1 MIEVTQEKRSGW
13 CVLGVRG
20 RADAVGAQE
29 LESQLCAAIQ
39 RNLQVAA
46 DLSALEYISSCGLRA
61 VLQAAREAQARKVRF
76 ALCSLTA
83 PVKRVFEISGLQNL
97 MEIHGELPC

>member
-1 MIEVTQEKRSGW
+1 MLEVTQEKRSGW

-20 RADAVGAQE
+20 RADAITAQE
-29 LESQLCAAIQ
+29 LEAKLCAAIQ

-46 DLSALEYISSCGLRA
+46 DLSALEYISSSGLRA
-61 VLQAAREAQARKVRF
+61 VLQAAREAQSRKVRF
-76 ALCSLTA
+76 AVCSLSA
-83 PVKRVFEISGLQNL
+83 PVKKVFEISGVQNL

>member
-20 RADAVGAQE
+20 RADSMGAEE
-29 LESQLCAAIQ
+29 LESKLCAAIQ

-61 VLQAAREAQARKVRF
+61 MLQAAREAESRKVRF
-76 ALCSLTA
+76 LVCAMTA
-83 PVKRVFEISGLQNL
+83 PVKKVFEISGLHHL

>member
-20 RADAVGAQE
+20 RADAMGAEE
-29 LESQLCAAIQ
+29 LESKLCAAIQ

-61 VLQAAREAQARKVRF
+61 MLQAAREAQSRKVRF
-76 ALCSLTA
+76 AICAMTPS
-83 PVKRVFEISGLQNL
+83 VKKVFEISGLHHL
-97 MEIHGELPC
+97 LEIHGE

>member
-1 MIEVTQEKRSGW
+1 MIEVIQENRSGW

-20 RADAVGAQE
+20 RADAVAAPE
-29 LESQLCAAIQ
+29 LDSQLCAAIK

-46 DLSALEYISSCGLRA
+46 DLSGLEYISSCGLRA

-76 ALCSLTA
+76 ALCSMTA
-83 PVKRVFEISGLQNL
+83 TVKKVFEISGLHNL
-97 MEIHGELPC
+97 LEIHGDLPC

>member
-1 MIEVTQEKRSGW
+1 MEPGDDEAGSMIEVKEEKRSGW

-20 RADAVGAQE
+20 RADAVTAQE
-29 LESQLCAAIQ
+29 LESKLCEAIK

-61 VLQAAREAQARKVRF
+61 VLQAAREAQSGRSGSQF
-76 ALCSLTA
+76 AA
-83 PVKRVFEISGLQNL
+83 
-97 MEIHGELPC
+97 

>member
-1 MIEVTQEKRSGW
+1 MIEVTEEKRSGW

-20 RADAVGAQE
+20 RADAVTAQE
-29 LESQLCAAIQ
+29 LESKLCAAIK

-61 VLQAAREAQARKVRF
+61 VLQAAREAQSRKVRF
-76 ALCSLTA
+76 AICGMTP
-83 PVKRVFEISGLQNL
+83 PVQRVFEISGLPNL
-97 MEIHGELPC
+97 MEIHGELPG

>member
-1 MIEVTQEKRSGW
+1 MIEVIQEKRSGW

-20 RADAVGAQE
+20 RADSAGAQE
-29 LESQLCAAIQ
+29 LEAKLCAAIQ

-61 VLQAAREAQARKVRF
+61 VLQAAREAESRKVRF
-76 ALCSLTA
+76 ALCAMTA
-83 PVKRVFEISGLQNL
+83 PVKKVFEISGLHNL
-97 MEIHGELPC
+97 LEIHGELPC